1 MAAQFAGVRGEQVNT
16 SDRAAEIARINAELA
31 EIRGSIRSRD
41 GSVLIET
48 DVAGRITKIWLADY
62 AMDDGPDHL
71 ATVIADTH
79 RLALAEAMATAERTF
94 NGTGERATTEQN
106 HVR

>member
-1 MAAQFAGVRGEQVNT
+1 MNS
-16 SDRAAEIARINAELA
+16 SDRAAEIARINAKLA

-41 GSVLIET
+41 GSVHIET

-71 ATVIADTH
+71 AKVIADTH
-79 RLALAEAMATAERTF
+79 R
-94 NGTGERATTEQN
+94 
-106 HVR
+106 

>member
-1 MAAQFAGVRGEQVNT
+1 MNSNDG
-16 SDRAAEIARINAELA
+16 AAEIARINAELA
-31 EIRGSIRSRD
+31 EIRGSVRARD

-71 ATVIADTH
+71 ASVISDTH

-94 NGTGERATTEQN
+94 NGISERSGTERN
-106 HVR
+106 HLR

>member
-1 MAAQFAGVRGEQVNT
+1 MNS

-31 EIRGSIRSRD
+31 EIRGAIRSRD
-41 GSVLIET
+41 GSVRIET
-48 DVAGRITKIWLADY
+48 DVAGRITNIWLADY

-79 RLALAEAMATAERTF
+79 RLALAEAMAAAERAF
-94 NGTGERATTEQN
+94 GDADRHAAD
-106 HVR
+106 RSRLR

>member
-1 MAAQFAGVRGEQVNT
+1 MNS

-41 GSVLIET
+41 GSVQIET
-48 DVAGRITKIWLADY
+48 DVAGRITRIWLADY

-71 ATVIADTH
+71 ATVISDTH
-79 RLALAEAMATAERTF
+79 RLALAEATATAERIF
-94 NGTGERATTEQN
+94 NGTSGHATERN
-106 HVR
+106 HLR